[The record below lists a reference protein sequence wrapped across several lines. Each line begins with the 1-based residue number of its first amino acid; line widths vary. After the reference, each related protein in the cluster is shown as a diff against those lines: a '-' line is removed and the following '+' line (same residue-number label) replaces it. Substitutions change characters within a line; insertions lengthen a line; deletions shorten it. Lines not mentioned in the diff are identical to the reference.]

1 MSQPETPSPELRE
14 SLQVSSLTLLVLV
27 LLPCVVVL
35 LLLNCLLLGY
45 KLLLF
50 ARRRRRARYGSESV
64 LLNSLS
70 SLSTRQRIARF
81 NPRPIV
87 RPCTETEIRVRVRGD
102 VGAARHLVPHLLCR
116 AGGCVRPAPQG
127 GGSGAT
133 GPGHLCGLGVAPT
146 GRQRVARLATDCSG
160 DCTVQR
166 LGNGARECRTT
177 EFSRTAGDAE
187 QALPHKCWLLTVESQ
202 QVIEHG
208 SSPLI
213 IRRSST
219 VELELISLDK
229 VHLEGELVSSIPQET
244 SCFLASTSTSAA
256 GPGLDSDFGAS
267 AGVSLRILSADSDG
281 FPGATWA
288 SGLEWD
294 YYDPSYVTQNHVP
307 KHRHHAPPITA
318 KQYWV

>member
-81 NPRPIV
+81 TDDPSFGPVRKPKYASVSEAMLAPPVTSSLTSSAERGAACGQRRRAEALARPDRVTCAGSGSLRLGASGSRAWRRTAPVIV
-87 RPCTETEIRVRVRGD
+87 QSSDSETEREN
-102 VGAARHLVPHLLCR
+102 
-116 AGGCVRPAPQG
+116 
-127 GGSGAT
+127 
-133 GPGHLCGLGVAPT
+133 VAPPNSPE
-146 GRQRVARLATDCSG
+146 QLVM
-160 DCTVQR
+160 Q
-166 LGNGARECRTT
+166 
-177 EFSRTAGDAE
+177 SR
-187 QALPHKCWLLTVESQ
+187 
-202 QVIEHG
+202 HG